1 MSRISRTTG
10 RGFTIVELLIVIVV
24 IGILAAISV
33 TTANGIQKRS
43 RTSAIYASA
52 KQLATAVLV
61 YGQSAGSFPNLSMS
75 CFGDAALFPA
85 TATNNATRC
94 WNIRQGATVWDQASV
109 QSPTSMSSLLSTTI
123 SSGAMSYP
131 VIELSDTDGYQH
143 AVRGYW
149 YTRSGSAPYTAA
161 SVSFAVP
168 ADDCPGSS
176 VEWVTDYYVNG
187 NICSTVIRDGSYS
200 IGN

>member
-94 WNIRQGATVWDQASV
+94 WNIRQGATVWDQAV
-109 QSPTSMSSLLSTTI
+109 FK
-123 SSGAMSYP
+123 ARR
-131 VIELSDTDGYQH
+131 
-143 AVRGYW
+143 A
-149 YTRSGSAPYTAA
+149 
-161 SVSFAVP
+161 
-168 ADDCPGSS
+168 
-176 VEWVTDYYVNG
+176 
-187 NICSTVIRDGSYS
+187 
-200 IGN
+200 

>member
-1 MSRISRTTG
+1 MSNFRLLRR
-10 RGFTIVELLIVIVV
+10 RGFTIVESLVVIVV
-24 IGILAAISV
+24 IGVLSSV
-33 TTANGIQKRS
+33 TVVAFNGVQKRAK
-43 RTSAIYASA
+43 TTAIYTNA
-52 KQLATAVLV
+52 KQLAKAMSI
-61 YGQSAGSFPNLSMS
+61 YGQQAGSFPNFSMS

-131 VIELSDTDGYQH
+131 VIQLSDTDGYQH

-149 YTRSGSAPYTAA
+149 YTRLGSAPYRAA

-176 VEWVTDYYVNG
+176 VEWVTGYYVNG
-187 NICSTVIRDGSYS
+187 NICSIELSM
-200 IGN
+200 